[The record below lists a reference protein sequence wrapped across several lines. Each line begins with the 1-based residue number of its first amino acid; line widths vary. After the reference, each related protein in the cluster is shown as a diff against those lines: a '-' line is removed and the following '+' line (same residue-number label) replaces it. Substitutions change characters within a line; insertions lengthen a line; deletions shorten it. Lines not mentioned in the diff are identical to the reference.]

1 VCSDMK
7 LNYFNFK
14 NFGNK
19 VLMTNDFGK
28 YVFVEKKDFLKILSL
43 NIDRDSLLYST
54 LIEKEMIFDG
64 SELEYSLAGKYALR
78 TIKGHVNTATSLHIF
93 VVTTKC
99 NMSCVYCQA
108 NNGRECPHLM
118 MDREMAQKAVDIAL
132 QSPEQYLSFEFQ
144 GGEPLINF
152 EMIKF
157 IVEYAQ
163 SHKENHEISYTIV
176 TNLTLLN
183 DEMLDFFVQHN
194 FAISTSI
201 DGNELVHNYNR
212 PFANGEGT
220 FQKVMESVRKIRK
233 AGLHVGAIETTTKY
247 SLAFPKEI
255 IRAYVELGF
264 DSIFIRPLTP
274 LGKAAKSWDEIGYS
288 WQEFIDFYA
297 QAFEELI
304 EINKN
309 GRFIKEDHASIL
321 LKRIRGDFMNYME
334 LRSPCGAGVG
344 QLAYYADGNI
354 FTCDEGRMLHEMG
367 DSSFQLGNVYENTY
381 TELIKNGVCRT
392 VCASSVLESIPSCCD
407 CVYQSYCG
415 TCPVVN
421 YALYKDVIEKEPRG
435 YKCRIYSGILDY
447 LFLKFYE
454 NDPETIGILNTW
466 SE

>member
-1 VCSDMK
+1 MCSDMK

-64 SELEYSLAGKYALR
+64 SELEYSLSGKYALR

-108 NNGRECPHLM
+108 NNGKECPHLM

-255 IRAYVELGF
+255 VRAYVELGF

-274 LGKAAKSWDEIGYS
+274 LGKAAKSWNEIGYS

-309 GRFIKEDHASIL
+309 GWFIKEDHASIL

-407 CVYQSYCG
+407 CVYQPYCG

>member
-1 VCSDMK
+1 
-7 LNYFNFK
+7 
-14 NFGNK
+14 
-19 VLMTNDFGK
+19 
-28 YVFVEKKDFLKILSL
+28 
-43 NIDRDSLLYST
+43 
-54 LIEKEMIFDG
+54 
-64 SELEYSLAGKYALR
+64 
-78 TIKGHVNTATSLHIF
+78 
-93 VVTTKC
+93 
-99 NMSCVYCQA
+99 
-108 NNGRECPHLM
+108 

-144 GGEPLINF
+144 GGEPLIHF
-152 EMIKF
+152 EMIRF

-163 SHKENHEISYTIV
+163 CHKGNHEISYTIV

-183 DEMLDFFVQHN
+183 EEMLDFFVQHQ
-194 FAISTSI
+194 FSISTSI
-201 DGNELVHNYNR
+201 DGNELVHDHNR
-212 PFANGEGT
+212 PFINGHGT
-220 FQKVMESVRKIRK
+220 FQKVMESVQKIRE
-233 AGLHVGAIETTTKY
+233 AGLHVGVIETTTKY

-255 IRAYVELGF
+255 VRAYVELGF

-288 WQEFIDFYA
+288 WKEFIDFYA

-304 EINKN
+304 AINKN

-321 LKRIRGDFMNYME
+321 LRRIRGEFMNYME

-367 DSSFQLGNVYENTY
+367 DSAFRLGNVYENTY
-381 TELIKNGVCRT
+381 SDLIRNGVCRT

-407 CVYQSYCG
+407 CVYQPYCG

-454 NDPETIGILNTW
+454 NDPETIRILNSW

>member
-1 VCSDMK
+1 MCSDMK

-64 SELEYSLAGKYALR
+64 SELEYSLSGKYALR

-255 IRAYVELGF
+255 VRAYVELGF

-274 LGKAAKSWDEIGYS
+274 LGKAAKSWNEIGYS

-309 GRFIKEDHASIL
+309 GWFIKEDHASIL

-354 FTCDEGRMLHEMG
+354 FTRDEGRMLHEMG

-407 CVYQSYCG
+407 CVYQPYCG